1 MHNVNIKIN
10 ILHTFYIITLLFV
23 YLISYSKT
31 ANANPVNLKNFR
43 KLQKYPRYDDYDI
56 FYKCE
61 ELREKNKN
69 LENNITMLKKKNRDY
84 NLQIEVN
91 LIYIK
96 MLYILISILFLA
108 IIIIIIVKFYFQC
121 QKRKKT
127 LLNVNSTKKSENN
140 FLEENNE
147 ISNQTNII
155 IMVYNNKDL
164 KWNISISISYELIN
178 ILNLK
183 SEQTYFIYF
192 TLLDKSKKYL
202 ILFLINNNYKN
213 FI

>member
-31 ANANPVNLKNFR
+31 ANINPVNLKNFR
-43 KLQKYPRYDDYDI
+43 KLQKYPKYDDYDDV

-69 LENNITMLKKKNRDY
+69 LENNITMLKKKNQDY
-84 NLQIEVN
+84 NFQIEVN

-96 MLYILISILFLA
+96 MLYILVSVLLLSIS
-108 IIIIIIVKFYFQC
+108 IIIIVKFYFQC

-127 LLNVNSTKKSENN
+127 LLNYKSTKKSEKD

-147 ISNQTNII
+147 ISN
-155 IMVYNNKDL
+155 
-164 KWNISISISYELIN
+164 
-178 ILNLK
+178 
-183 SEQTYFIYF
+183 
-192 TLLDKSKKYL
+192 
-202 ILFLINNNYKN
+202 
-213 FI
+213 

>member
-1 MHNVNIKIN
+1 MQNVRIKIN
-10 ILHTFYIITLLFV
+10 LLHTFYITTLLFI
-23 YLISYSKT
+23 YLFSYSKT
-31 ANANPVNLKNFR
+31 ANTNPR
-43 KLQKYPRYDDYDI
+43 KLQIYPKFDDYDDI

-69 LENNITMLKKKNRDY
+69 LENNITMLKKKNQDY

-147 ISNQTNII
+147 ISN
-155 IMVYNNKDL
+155 
-164 KWNISISISYELIN
+164 
-178 ILNLK
+178 
-183 SEQTYFIYF
+183 
-192 TLLDKSKKYL
+192 
-202 ILFLINNNYKN
+202 
-213 FI
+213 